1 VDSEARERL
10 EREVHALC
18 DRSDFAAAATVA
30 LRGYGPEILGFLYV
44 VHPAETDA
52 TDAFAE
58 LSEVLWRKL
67 PDFGWESTLRT
78 WAYGIARNV
87 SRALR
92 RNAGRRRRREAA
104 DGEAA
109 LKDVAEK
116 VRTETLSFLRT
127 KARTRLQALRD
138 TLPEEDRMLL
148 VLRVDRKLEWNE
160 LARVLAEAAETEEEA
175 PPLDGAG
182 VAREAARLRKR
193 FQILKDSLR
202 ETARREGLIG

>member
-1 VDSEARERL
+1 VDVETREKL
-10 EREVHALC
+10 ERDVRARCLE
-18 DRSDFAAAATVA
+18 SDFGGASTIA

-52 TDAFAE
+52 SDAFAE
-58 LSEVLWRKL
+58 FSEVLWRKL

-92 RNAGRRRRREAA
+92 RNAGRRRRHEAA
-104 DGEAA
+104 DGDAA
-109 LKDVAEK
+109 LDNVAEK
-116 VRTETLSFLRT
+116 VRTETLSYLRT
-127 KARTRLQALRD
+127 KKRSRLQALRD

-148 VLRVDRKLEWNE
+148 VLRVDRKLEWSE
-160 LARVLAEAAETEEEA
+160 LARVLAEADDDA
-175 PPLDGAG
+175 PPLDDAG
-182 VAREAARLRKR
+182 VVREAARLRKR
-193 FQILKDSLR
+193 FQLLKDRLR